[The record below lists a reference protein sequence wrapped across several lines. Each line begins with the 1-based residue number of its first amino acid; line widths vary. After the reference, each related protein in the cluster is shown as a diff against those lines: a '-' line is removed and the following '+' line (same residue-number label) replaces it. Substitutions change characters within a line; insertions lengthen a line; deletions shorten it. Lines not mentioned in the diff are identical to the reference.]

1 VRLLL
6 DEMYSDAIAAQ
17 LRARGHDVVAVTERP
32 ELRNLGDEELLRLM
46 AGEERVIVTENAA
59 HFVPFFTTLLT
70 EGERCHGLLLTS
82 NESMPR
88 RSDTICLFVSVFARE
103 LEARP
108 HADALLD
115 QIVWLGP

>member
-1 VRLLL
+1 MLL
-6 DEMYSDAIAAQ
+6 DEMYSDAIAVQ

-46 AGEERVIVTENAA
+46 ADEERVIVTENAA
-59 HFVPFFTTLLT
+59 HFVPFFTAMLGGC
-70 EGERCHGLLLTS
+70 EPCHGLLLTS

-88 RSDTICLFVSVFARE
+88 RSDTIGLFVSVFARE

-108 HADALLD
+108 HAEALLN